1 MLQKKFYDPKS
12 DGPGGHI
19 LEIGKNNNI
28 VLWKEELENEVTGLY
43 GKMGMFFT
51 TDERYIIPFP
61 TEENYNPAY
70 VAPVPAL
77 VEDEDD
83 PEGNEAAIEIHAE
96 AVAAHAVAVAHL
108 PVVTAAALA
117 KFRDAALDRRSKEMY
132 NQSLNEEKLFSLLWG
147 RMSTASQSTVRQ
159 DPEFET
165 ARLNLDAVALWE
177 LIKASHLTHIYGE
190 DDSLRSYNMYQGITA
205 SDRVIVRR

>member
-1 MLQKKFYDPKS
+1 MPPKKSSDPKS
-12 DGPGGHI
+12 DAPGGCI
-19 LEIGKNNNI
+19 LQIGKHNNI

-83 PEGNEAAIEIHAE
+83 PE
-96 AVAAHAVAVAHL
+96 
-108 PVVTAAALA
+108 
-117 KFRDAALDRRSKEMY
+117 
-132 NQSLNEEKLFSLLWG
+132 
-147 RMSTASQSTVRQ
+147 
-159 DPEFET
+159 
-165 ARLNLDAVALWE
+165 
-177 LIKASHLTHIYGE
+177 
-190 DDSLRSYNMYQGITA
+190 
-205 SDRVIVRR
+205 